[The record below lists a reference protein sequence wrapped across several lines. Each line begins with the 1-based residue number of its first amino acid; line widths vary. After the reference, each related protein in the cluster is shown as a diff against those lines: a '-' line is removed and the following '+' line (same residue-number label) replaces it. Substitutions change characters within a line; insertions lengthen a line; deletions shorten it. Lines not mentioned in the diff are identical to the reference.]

1 MPATDHDAD
10 DARRNGAPRG
20 QVLLD
25 GALLGFLWLWSVLA
39 LLVSAVATLN
49 LFLSGNPFRDPG
61 AAVLVPIWLMFE
73 TVLFS
78 PAIVALLWRRHRRRE
93 RARP

>member
-1 MPATDHDAD
+1 MAMPPVET
-10 DARRNGAPRG
+10 RAPLG

-39 LLVSAVATLN
+39 LVASAVATLN
-49 LFLSGNPFRDPG
+49 LFLTGNPFRHAG
-61 AAVLVPIWLMFE
+61 SFVLIPIWLMFE

-78 PAIVALLWRRHRRRE
+78 PAIVALVWRRHRRRK
-93 RARP
+93 RARS